1 VGRGKAFM
9 ACERHSVIVAA
20 IQPTSPGNVMNI
32 TDFYG
37 KIDNNDIESLA
48 VFHHFIIERE
58 ML

>member
-1 VGRGKAFM
+1 M